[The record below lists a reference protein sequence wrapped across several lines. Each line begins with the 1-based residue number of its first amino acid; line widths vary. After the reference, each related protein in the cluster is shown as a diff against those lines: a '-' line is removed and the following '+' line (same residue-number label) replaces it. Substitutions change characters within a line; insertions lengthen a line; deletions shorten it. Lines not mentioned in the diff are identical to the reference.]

1 MEYYYSILDYFP
13 YVIIFI
19 VVCIMEL
26 SAFNNKFK
34 SKFIYY
40 VLLLFT
46 ILRYNVGWDYE
57 MYKNA
62 VLNAN
67 IERFEPLSKLIFII
81 CSAFNFYPLVFFVY
95 GFSILYLTKIAIE
108 KYSSNYVI
116 SWVVYITFP
125 FFFLASLSTLRQ
137 SLTTSLILYSFYFAF
152 KKRIYPFFIIILIS
166 SLIHSSG
173 IFGLLVYPIVN
184 IKIKRNILFII
195 TIVSFF
201 ISPIIENIIKPI
213 LLSYNF
219 NQLNFYL
226 QNDITEKS
234 TILQY
239 IVYIISIFNLLI
251 YSRLKSIDQ
260 KAENFIKLSTFGLIV
275 YNVLSF
281 EPNSAFRIGG
291 FFLSFWIYLFPLYSK
306 IFSYK
311 NAKFFN
317 FNIVLILFLMF
328 FLYLNILVNAYLNG
342 VLEKVGLLPYD
353 FWFNNL

>member
-116 SWVVYITFP
+116 SWVVHYISFL
-125 FFFLASLSTLRQ
+125 FFS
-137 SLTTSLILYSFYFAF
+137 
-152 KKRIYPFFIIILIS
+152 IIINLTPVFNNIFNFIFILFCFQKKNLPIFYNYFDIFFNSQFWYIWLIS
-166 SLIHSSG
+166 
-173 IFGLLVYPIVN
+173 
-184 IKIKRNILFII
+184 
-195 TIVSFF
+195 
-201 ISPIIENIIKPI
+201 
-213 LLSYNF
+213 
-219 NQLNFYL
+219 
-226 QNDITEKS
+226 
-234 TILQY
+234 
-239 IVYIISIFNLLI
+239 
-251 YSRLKSIDQ
+251 
-260 KAENFIKLSTFGLIV
+260 
-275 YNVLSF
+275 
-281 EPNSAFRIGG
+281 
-291 FFLSFWIYLFPLYSK
+291 
-306 IFSYK
+306 
-311 NAKFFN
+311 
-317 FNIVLILFLMF
+317 
-328 FLYLNILVNAYLNG
+328 
-342 VLEKVGLLPYD
+342 LPYC
-353 FWFNNL
+353 